1 VRCLSDCK
9 LRNVYRQV
17 SEGFSL
23 DESVALNALFVEKA
37 GENFPLGFLAFDLS
51 PGAFRFP
58 IEPSQPDIIEVD
70 LLR

>member
-1 VRCLSDCK
+1 M
-9 LRNVYRQV
+9 

-37 GENFPLGFLAFDLS
+37 GENFPLGYLAIDLS

-58 IEPSQPDIIEVD
+58 IDPSQPDLIEVD
-70 LLR
+70 L